1 MNIPNLLTVLR
12 VVMVMIFVL
21 LAANAGPVFFQAP
34 DTTDRRCCQ
43 NSQDRRSGLQICL
56 SGCTENR
63 TPGRYILRNPGSR

>member
-34 DTTDRRCCQ
+34 DTMPDK
-43 NSQDRRSGLQICL
+43 I
-56 SGCTENR
+56 
-63 TPGRYILRNPGSR
+63 YIIHAG